1 MEDSDEPHNDATDFY
16 LYPMYNGEFV
26 FENDVYN
33 EAIPKGVIEDGED
46 IKEAANREA
55 EFYGFEI
62 SGEPILFFVEY
73 SKYSYGTKH
82 YICKVKQLD
91 NKHSRNNFDF
101 FTPHEFLTD
110 ILPNEELYGD
120 FDRTKVGQAL
130 RTYLNN
136 PE

>member
-26 FENDVYN
+26 FE
-33 EAIPKGVIEDGED
+33 KL
-46 IKEAANREA
+46 
-55 EFYGFEI
+55 
-62 SGEPILFFVEY
+62 GEPILFFVEY

-82 YICKVKQLD
+82 YICKVKQLN

-120 FDRTKVGQAL
+120 FDKAKVGQAL
-130 RTYLNN
+130 QAYLNN

>member
-1 MEDSDEPHNDATDFY
+1 MEDNDEPHNDATDFY

-33 EAIPKGVIEDGED
+33 EAIPKGFIRDGED

-55 EFYGFEI
+55 KFYGFEI
-62 SGEPILFFVEY
+62 LGKPILFFVEY
-73 SKYSYGTKH
+73 SKYSYGAKH
-82 YICKVKQLD
+82 YICKVKQLS

-120 FDRTKVGQAL
+120 FDRAKVGQAL
-130 RTYLNN
+130 QAYLSN

>member
-16 LYPMYNGEFV
+16 LYPMYNGKFV

-62 SGEPILFFVEY
+62 LGEPILFFVEY

-91 NKHSRNNFDF
+91 NKHNRNNFDF

-130 RTYLNN
+130 QAYLNN